1 MFTILASEI
10 AAAKYQ
16 HPYRLF
22 YVEGDNGAHYDIV
35 AVVNGQVFVESLR
48 IGSLAR
54 LVKTGEKISSTGRV
68 RVRIEFATDLGD
80 AQGTLS
86 FGEGEC
92 IGGLAQA
99 LLFENMED

>member
-54 LVKTGEKISSTGRV
+54 IVKTGQKISTSGRV

-80 AQGTLS
+80 TEGTLS
-86 FGEGEC
+86 FGDGEH
-92 IGGLAQA
+92 IGGLAQS
-99 LLFENMED
+99 LLFERVEG